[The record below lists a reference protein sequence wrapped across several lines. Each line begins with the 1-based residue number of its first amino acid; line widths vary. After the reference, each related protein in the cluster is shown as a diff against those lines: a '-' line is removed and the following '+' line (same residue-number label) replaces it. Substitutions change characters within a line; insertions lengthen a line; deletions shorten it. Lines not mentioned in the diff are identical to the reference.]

1 MVQRELP
8 QGRLAR
14 AHPTL
19 RVRRLGPVDP
29 PDPTRLQISPAD
41 VRRAT
46 LTTADLARLRIE
58 AEP

>member
-1 MVQRELP
+1 
-8 QGRLAR
+8 
-14 AHPTL
+14 
-19 RVRRLGPVDP
+19 VDP